1 MWAVAVCHTAANE
14 KLTMIAKDKKLEVS
28 EDPML
33 MDKAKAMILEMREKS
48 FDQAYANNQVVAHEQ
63 AISNGGQC
71 LIRALFLCQRFTQ
84 QCHSVFHP
92 DA

>member
-1 MWAVAVCHTAANE
+1 
-14 KLTMIAKDKKLEVS
+14 MIAKDKKLDVS

-48 FDQAYANNQVVAHEQ
+48 FDQACANNQVVAHEQ

-71 LIRALFLCQRFTQ
+71 LVRALFLCQRFTQ
-84 QCHSVFHP
+84 LFHSVFHMQTRGHVDNP
-92 DA
+92 FRT

>member
-1 MWAVAVCHTAANE
+1 
-14 KLTMIAKDKKLEVS
+14 MIAKDKKLEVS

-48 FDQAYANNQVVAHEQ
+48 FDQACANNQVVAHEQ

-71 LIRALFLCQRFTQ
+71 LVRAFSSA
-84 QCHSVFHP
+84 SVSLSITASFICRRV
-92 DA
+92 AM